1 VTEMTEQRDDRSLGQ
16 LFGDLSRQ
24 LTTLVR
30 QEIDLARAETT
41 AKVTNA
47 GRDAAMVG
55 AGGAVA
61 YAGALVLLGAV
72 VLILIRLG
80 LDAWLAALIV
90 GVIAVAVG
98 AVLVDQG
105 RKRLQHVDVVPE
117 RAIDT
122 AREEAEWAKE
132 QLK

>member
-1 VTEMTEQRDDRSLGQ
+1 MTEQRDDRSLGQ

-41 AKVTNA
+41 AKVTTA
-47 GRDAAMVG
+47 GRDAAMIG

-90 GVIAVAVG
+90 GLIAVAVG

-105 RKRLQHVDVVPE
+105 RTRRQNVDVVPE
-117 RAIDT
+117 RALDT

>member
-1 VTEMTEQRDDRSLGQ
+1 MTEQRDDRSLGQ

-41 AKVTNA
+41 AKVTTA
-47 GRDAAMVG
+47 GRDAAMIG

-90 GVIAVAVG
+90 GLIAVAVG

-105 RKRLQHVDVVPE
+105 RKRLQNVDVVPE
-117 RAIDT
+117 RALDT

>member
-1 VTEMTEQRDDRSLGQ
+1 MTEQRDDRSLGQ

-41 AKVTNA
+41 AKVTTA
-47 GRDAAMVG
+47 GRDAAMIG

-80 LDAWLAALIV
+80 LDAWLSALIV
-90 GVIAVAVG
+90 GLIAVAVG

-105 RKRLQHVDVVPE
+105 RKRLQNVDVVPE

>member
-1 VTEMTEQRDDRSLGQ
+1 MTEQRDDRSLGQ

-41 AKVTNA
+41 AKVTTA
-47 GRDAAMVG
+47 GRDAAMIG

-90 GVIAVAVG
+90 GLIAVAVG

-105 RKRLQHVDVVPE
+105 RKRLQNVDVAPE

-122 AREEAEWAKE
+122 AREEVEWAKE

>member
-1 VTEMTEQRDDRSLGQ
+1 MTEMTEARDDRSLGQ

-30 QEIDLARAETT
+30 QEIDLARTETT
-41 AKVTNA
+41 AKVTSA

-72 VLILIRLG
+72 VLILINLG
-80 LDAWLAALIV
+80 LDAWLAAAIV

-98 AVLVDQG
+98 VVLIDHG
-105 RKRLQHVDVVPE
+105 RKRLQHVHVDPE
-117 RAIDT
+117 RAIAT
-122 AREEAEWAKE
+122 AREEAQWAQE

>member
-1 VTEMTEQRDDRSLGQ
+1 MTESRDDRSLGQ

-41 AKVTNA
+41 AKVTSA
-47 GRDAAMVG
+47 GRDAALIG

-90 GVIAVAVG
+90 GVIALAVG

-105 RKRLQHVDVVPE
+105 RKRLQQVDVVPE
-117 RAIDT
+117 LAIDT

>member
-1 VTEMTEQRDDRSLGQ
+1 MTEQRDDRSLGQ

-41 AKVTNA
+41 AKVTTA
-47 GRDAAMVG
+47 GRDAAMIG

-105 RKRLQHVDVVPE
+105 RKRLQNVDVVPE